1 MMLSLMI
8 SCTSPSPDSG
18 CELVSTVP
26 SYVPACSAVLA
37 LFPEES
43 RLLVDDRLE
52 AYLPP
57 DLQSGTVYGGASGN
71 ALTLLLDEMLGDAR
85 TTTVVFGDG
94 LTSAHIEAS
103 FESGSVSGVVHP
115 SLQD

>member
-8 SCTSPSPDSG
+8 ACTSPSPDSG

-26 SYVPACSAVLA
+26 SYVPACSATLA

-52 AYLPP
+52 AFLPP
-57 DLQSGTVYGGASGN
+57 DVQPGTVYGGASGN
-71 ALTLLLDEMLGDAR
+71 ALTLLLDDLLGEPR
-85 TTTVVFGDG
+85 TTTVVFGEG
-94 LTSAHIEAS
+94 LASARVEAS
-103 FESGSVSGVVHP
+103 FETGSVYGVVHP
-115 SLQD
+115 TLQD